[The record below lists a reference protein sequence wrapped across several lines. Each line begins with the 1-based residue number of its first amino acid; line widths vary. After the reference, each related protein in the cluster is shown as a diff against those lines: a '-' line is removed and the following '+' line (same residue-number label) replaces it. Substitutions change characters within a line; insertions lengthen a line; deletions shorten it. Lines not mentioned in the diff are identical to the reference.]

1 LKPIAQHATP
11 SLVDF
16 PSSAMADKRNVDC
29 VRLKHLVKEKNIL
42 WDVTATADEY
52 KLSELKPLAWKEIAD
67 VLESDT
73 SLFLFCV
80 LVSA

>member
-1 LKPIAQHATP
+1 
-11 SLVDF
+11 
-16 PSSAMADKRNVDC
+16 MADKRNVDC
-29 VRLKHLVKEKNIL
+29 VRLINLVKEKNIL
-42 WDVTATADEY
+42 WDVTADEY

-73 SLFLFCV
+73 SLFSFCV